1 MSMKRNRQRLVTGL
15 WLGLILLMGLG
26 CAQEEEPT
34 AVPTAEPT
42 AVLEVVATIPPT
54 PTTAATPTPRPTATP
69 TATPLPPSLRVAPQ
83 PLGPDGRLV
92 MTEVTLPDE
101 GWLAVFPAFADP
113 FTAENLLGAILLQP
127 GVQPDVAL
135 TLDTTLATSTLQI
148 ALYSADGEAEL
159 DPTTAELLF
168 LTELEVTLELV
179 QPAIN
184 AADQEVLEDGLVR
197 VEGVTSNGAGWLAIH
212 NPDGTMLGYMP
223 VPDGESTDIPVFIRW
238 REALPE
244 LTLLLYS
251 DEGEVGS
258 FETADPPMLYDG
270 QPVSHTIRITL
281 PPEIVVFDQPIV
293 GGNLTVERVISDG
306 PAWLAVYQQTEEG
319 QPGLILGSAAL
330 QDGLNSHVTITLT
343 TASLTEVLLLTLHD
357 DTTPGADFDFPAN
370 DPPRRYQ
377 GRAFFTP
384 VNTAVGSYLIMRDQP
399 LAADNSVVVPWLVV
413 EADSWVVVTAVG
425 EDGQPSGELLGRA
438 WLPAGVSR
446 QISIILEEPPTT
458 PANLAVQLVQDG
470 GTIQMFEP
478 TVDTPLLRRGRT
490 LVVPFTLE

>member
-1 MSMKRNRQRLVTGL
+1 M
-15 WLGLILLMGLG
+15 
-26 CAQEEEPT
+26 
-34 AVPTAEPT
+34 
-42 AVLEVVATIPPT
+42 
-54 PTTAATPTPRPTATP
+54 
-69 TATPLPPSLRVAPQ
+69 
-83 PLGPDGRLV
+83 
-92 MTEVTLPDE
+92 
-101 GWLAVFPAFADP
+101 
-113 FTAENLLGAILLQP
+113 
-127 GVQPDVAL
+127 
-135 TLDTTLATSTLQI
+135 
-148 ALYSADGEAEL
+148 
-159 DPTTAELLF
+159 LF

-223 VPDGESTDIPVFIRW
+223 VLDGESTDIPVFIRW

-258 FETADPPMLYDG
+258 FETADPPMFYDG

-413 EADSWVVVTAVG
+413 EANSWVVVTAVG

-438 WLPAGVSR
+438 WLPAGVNR

-478 TVDTPLLRRGRT
+478 AVDTPLLRRGRT
-490 LVVPFTLE
+490 LVVPFVLE